1 MIGFRVPDRGDVYWF
16 TPDEVTG
23 KEMKGH
29 HAYLVLSPKEV
40 NRLGIS
46 VTVAITQGGAG
57 PRELGLTVPLTG
69 TKTGGVVVC
78 HQIRS
83 LDLQARKAEFAETL
97 DKATVQLVADKIASL
112 IGA

>member
-16 TPDEVTG
+16 TPDEVAG

-29 HAYLVLSPKEV
+29 HAYLVLSPKSL
-40 NRLGIS
+40 NQYGIS
-46 VTVAITQGGAG
+46 VTVAITTGGAG
-57 PRELGLTVPLTG
+57 PRESGVTVPLTG

-83 LDLQARKAEFAETL
+83 LDLQARGAEYSETL
-97 DKATVQLVADKIASL
+97 DKGTVQLVADTIASI